1 MAETNNKQPLE
12 ALFKH
17 TLELNKK
24 YIEQGFKV
32 FSAWS
37 KQPNKPDNL
46 FVFKPEQYSKA
57 FNAFAKLNL
66 EYYNNAMALGFG
78 MLDTMLNKT
87 PPETAPEA
95 EPAFVLTGS
104 VNAGSKTSLEF
115 ILENTK
121 TEVAQCELVNSNFI
135 NENNIEFPSIKT
147 SFKPQKFTQKPDES
161 STVKIGIQVPK
172 NTPSDTYFSDV
183 TVIGFEPSFFRIQ
196 LHVEKLLTKSAH
208 AKTKRQSK
216 K

>member
-1 MAETNNKQPLE
+1 MAETNDKQPLE
-12 ALFKH
+12 KLFKH

-32 FSAWS
+32 FNEWS
-37 KQPNKPDNL
+37 KQPNKPNNL

-78 MLDTMLNKT
+78 MLDTMLKKT
-87 PPETAPEA
+87 APETTPEA
-95 EPAFVLTGS
+95 EPAFVLTAN
-104 VNAGSKTSLEF
+104 VNAGSKAALEF

-121 TEVAQCELVNSNFI
+121 TEVANCELVNSNFVD
-135 NENNIEFPSIKT
+135 ENDAEFPSIKT
-147 SFKPQKFTQKPDES
+147 TFKPQKFTQEPDES
-161 STVKIGIQVPK
+161 STVKIGVQVPK
-172 NTPSDTYFSDV
+172 NTPPDTYFSDV

-196 LHVEKLLTKSAH
+196 LTVEPFLTKSAH